1 METFSIFRSSETVAD
16 GMKSMIR
23 TDIGAFPVYAVD
35 EQFNGADVVA
45 GQKHPGRLL
54 DAILDQC

>member
-1 METFSIFRSSETVAD
+1 MEKFSVISNALGN

-23 TDIGAFPVYAVD
+23 TDIGTFAVYAVD
-35 EQFNGADVVA
+35 EQFDCAHVIT
-45 GQKHPGRLL
+45 GQKNPGRLL